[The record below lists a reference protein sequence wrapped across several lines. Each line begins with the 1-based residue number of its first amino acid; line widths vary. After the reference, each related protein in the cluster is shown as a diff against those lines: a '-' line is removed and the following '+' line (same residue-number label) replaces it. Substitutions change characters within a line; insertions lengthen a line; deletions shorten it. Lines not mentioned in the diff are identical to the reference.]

1 MQIVPSGQDLGAAI
15 EGLDLRSPMTDS
27 EFAGVLGAL
36 GRHGVLCFP
45 RQEIDA
51 GQLAAFAG
59 RFGTLEVNVASVFQE
74 LEHPQVMT
82 LSNILRDDRPIG
94 LMDAGQDWHTD
105 MSYSE
110 PKGFVVILHA
120 RIIPRRDGVALGDTL
135 FADMAAA
142 YDDLPKDVRQ
152 RLEGVTATHDYAK
165 FWDEMRRRGSRRPP
179 LTDEQRRR
187 KPPVSQPLLLRH
199 PLSGRMLL
207 YADPGYTVKIDGWPQ
222 AESEAMLAYLFEHQL
237 NPAYRYAHHW
247 SENDVVVGDNLRTL
261 HHAVADYRPDEP
273 RLMKRC
279 QAVADRVFDPTFAAQ
294 ARLEPA
300 E

>member
-1 MQIVPSGQDLGAAI
+1 MRIVPSGQVLGAAV
-15 EGLDLRSPMTDS
+15 EGLDLRIPMTDAQ
-27 EFAGVLGAL
+27 FAAVLGAL
-36 GRHGVLCFP
+36 ARHGVLCFP
-45 RQEIDA
+45 GQEIDA
-51 GQLAAFAG
+51 GQFAAFAG

-110 PKGFVVILHA
+110 PKGFAVILHA
-120 RIIPRRDGVALGDTL
+120 LIIPRRDGKALGDTL

-142 YDDLPKDVRQ
+142 YDDLPEDVRM
-152 RLEGVTATHDYAK
+152 RLRGATATHDYAK

-187 KPPVSQPLLLRH
+187 KPPVSQPILLRH

-207 YADPGYTVKIDGWPQ
+207 YADPGYTVKIDGWSE

-237 NPAYRYAHHW
+237 NPKYRWAHHW
-247 SENDVVVGDNLRTL
+247 TENDVVICDNLRTL
-261 HHAVADYRPDEP
+261 HHAAADYRPDEP
-273 RLMKRC
+273 RLLKRC
-279 QAVADRVFDPTFAAQ
+279 QAVADRVFDPAFAAQ
-294 ARLEPA
+294 AGVERA
-300 E
+300 